1 MEKSEALAWSG
12 SVPWCRCSS
21 KGRGDGT
28 DSREHGGRARYTA
41 RPPAGERAL
50 NTAST
55 AEKACECMRDYL
67 LRACA
72 VSHGHGPHLQSPDFD
87 ENFVSANV
95 GHAIS
100 HSSARPLADHMPFA
114 PPVCT
119 NIHTLSSCTSSL
131 GLAGSQCPC
140 TGCMHSCIGAVVQLN
155 LALQAIYKLAQLL
168 GIGVRVHGLH
178 RGWRGCGDGRRESE
192 YSSAGPTVVRVVLC
206 T

>member
-1 MEKSEALAWSG
+1 MSIEEQTRARTAKILSRTSFGMEKSEALAWSG

-72 VSHGHGPHLQSPDFD
+72 VSHGHGTHLQSPDFD

-140 TGCMHSCIGAVVQLN
+140 TGCMHSCIGAVVQLKS
-155 LALQAIYKLAQLL
+155 ATSHLQARAATWDW
-168 GIGVRVHGLH
+168 
-178 RGWRGCGDGRRESE
+178 GWG
-192 YSSAGPTVVRVVLC
+192 AGPRTSSRVAWVR
-206 T
+206 